1 MEIKNKIKN
10 FALKAKL
17 TREVNAYKSFY
28 RMLPVAKTVDD
39 SYTFKGII
47 VKQYKRHGNLYILI
61 RCNVFDFQWLEVWKM
76 NNIDGMFY
84 FLKEK

>member
-1 MEIKNKIKN
+1 METKNKIRK
-10 FALKAKL
+10 FTLKAKL
-17 TREVNAYKSFY
+17 TREVSAYKSFY
-28 RMLPVAKTVDD
+28 RMLPVVKTVDD

-47 VKQYKRHGNLYILI
+47 VKHYKRHGNLYILI
-61 RCNVFDFQWLEVWKM
+61 RCNVFDVQWFEVWKM